1 MSATRS
7 KRWRAPTRSSSRE
20 HRQRHE
26 FRGLGSSVMAGLVPA
41 IHVCAGV
48 VKHKA
53 WMPGTRPGMTTE
65 KHRMINTA
73 IVGLGWW
80 GKNLVKAA
88 RDFAAPLD
96 FTRAVSLEPD
106 TVRDFAAEHRLA
118 LGTSYEEVLADRA
131 IQAVVLATP
140 HTKHRAQV
148 EAAAKAGKHIYC
160 EKPFALSKADAQSML
175 DAVKRAGVIIAVG
188 HHFRLMPSM
197 RVLAELKELGAFGT
211 IMHAEGNYSHDWLA
225 SYPADSWRM
234 QSEESRAGGMTGM
247 GIHVLD
253 CFRDMV
259 GPMRRVSALSRARA
273 MKLSTGDTTAALIEF
288 ESGATGVLGTTMK
301 TPFRWRI
308 AIFGEH
314 CWAESVSETRL
325 IVRRAGK
332 EPETIDCPP
341 DNHLGRNLDYFA
353 KAVMGEGAFPISPD
367 GILQTASAL
376 EAVFK
381 SADANGAWMEV

>member
-1 MSATRS
+1 
-7 KRWRAPTRSSSRE
+7 
-20 HRQRHE
+20 
-26 FRGLGSSVMAGLVPA
+26 
-41 IHVCAGV
+41 
-48 VKHKA
+48 
-53 WMPGTRPGMTTE
+53 
-65 KHRMINTA
+65 MINTA

-88 RDFAAPLD
+88 RDFGAPLK

-106 TVRDFAAEHRLA
+106 TVRDFAGEHHLV

-140 HTKHRAQV
+140 HTKHRTQV

-197 RVLAELKELGAFGT
+197 RVLAELNEQGAFGT

-234 QSEESRAGGMTGM
+234 AAEESRAGGMTGM

-253 CFRDMV
+253 CFRDLV
-259 GPMRRVSALSRARA
+259 GPMTRISALSKTRALKVPA
-273 MKLSTGDTTAALIEF
+273 GDTTAALIEF
-288 ESGATGVLGTTMK
+288 ANGATGVLGTTIK

-314 CWAESVSETRL
+314 CWAESVSETRA
-325 IVRRAGK
+325 IVRRTGK
-332 EPETIDCPP
+332 DDPQIIEKPP

-353 KAVMGEGAFPISPD
+353 KAVLGQGAFPISPE
-367 GILQTASAL
+367 GILHTAAVL
-376 EAVFK
+376 DAVFR
-381 SADANGAWMEV
+381 SVEADGSWAEV